1 MQDTKKENISQAE
14 KDRIALMERL
24 KNTKSTL
31 NASSQNKTDS
41 GELLSV
47 VVKSTAT
54 FESD

>member
-1 MQDTKKENISQAE
+1 MQDIKKEKVSQVE

-24 KNTKSTL
+24 KNTKNTL
-31 NASSQNKTDS
+31 NSSSQNKTDS

-54 FESD
+54 FESN